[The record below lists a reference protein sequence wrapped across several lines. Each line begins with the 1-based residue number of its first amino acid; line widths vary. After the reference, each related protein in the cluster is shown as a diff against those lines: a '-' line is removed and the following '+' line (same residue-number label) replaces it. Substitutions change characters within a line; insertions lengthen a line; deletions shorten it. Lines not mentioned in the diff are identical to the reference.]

1 MGNGWRLVGRTD
13 EDAPVFARPHAP
25 WGMDLSGHCGCD
37 DCNAPDDIDEREP
50 DADAVYDM
58 GHDCRE
64 EMVETESHPTRSG
77 RITVTEECGLCGR
90 VLRTYTDS
98 VL

>member
-1 MGNGWRLVGRTD
+1 MRSSANFYGEQD
-13 EDAPVFARPHAP
+13 DHAEA
-25 WGMDLSGHCGCD
+25 MQD
-37 DCNAPDDIDEREP
+37 DFYDDPMWREP

>member
-1 MGNGWRLVGRTD
+1 MSLNRCPRNGTPHDPHPIRLYFSGMGAVVPTTCPGEG
-13 EDAPVFARPHAP
+13 A
-25 WGMDLSGHCGCD
+25 
-37 DCNAPDDIDEREP
+37 DDIDEREP
-50 DADAVYDM
+50 DADAVYDV